1 MVNMEFLMKFK
12 KFVKSGYSIGSI
24 IHKNKY
30 IIDIDTKKD
39 YNLALRFK

>member
-30 IIDIDTKKD
+30 IIDIDTKKG
-39 YNLALRFK
+39 LQLSIEV